1 MTDELKTLVEAQIE
15 AKKKQELERIERQ
28 LNADKEVIDKA
39 IELIN
44 THTLYKRIREGN
56 HYVYKL
62 ATDEM
67 FKNDYITEPKSS
79 WKKGIKFYMES
90 FNERVNKSVIEVNGE
105 EYYDI
110 RYALNSYEKHVAN
123 LTRSLT
129 YLEDLINEK
138 KKELEALNNEFP
150 TLKKPLKSGK
160 HTKVRNKYG

>member
-28 LNADKEVIDKA
+28 INADKEVIDKA

-44 THTLYKRIREGN
+44 TQTLYKRIREGN

-62 ATDEM
+62 ANEEM
-67 FKNDYITEPKSS
+67 FKNDYLKEPENS
-79 WKKGIKFYMES
+79 WRKGIKFYVDS

-110 RYALNSYEKHVAN
+110 RYALNSYEKYLEK
-123 LTRSLT
+123 LTSSLT
-129 YLEDLINEK
+129 WLEDKINEK
-138 KKELEALNNEFP
+138 KKELEALNDCFP
-150 TLKKPLKSGK
+150 TLKKAIEEWQTYESEEE
-160 HTKVRNKYG
+160 